1 MTDDPRTHQYN
12 SADWQYEID
21 TAQRAGTTGQTL
33 ERRHGKATEPE
44 PTDGDK
50 PNDQHEATTEAFDS
64 DGIPSGI

>member
-1 MTDDPRTHQYN
+1 MSNSEDPTN
-12 SADWQYEID
+12 NGDFWKYEID

-33 ERRHGKATEPE
+33 ERRHGAVSEPE

-50 PNDQHEATTEAFDS
+50 PNDQHEAEAEPAFDR